1 LVSPDARKAFVRA
14 QTKERCVMKA
24 KFSLAVAAVMLA
36 ALSAGAAGA
45 QVSIELPPIDVNYSR
60 WGGAI
65 TGASTSVITAEDIAR
80 LPAQSLPNILS
91 QQTGVQTQHL
101 LSSTNGSRDTV
112 DLRGFGAFAP
122 SNVLILVNG
131 RRYQDFDLQGFDYS
145 SIPLNSIERI
155 EITRGNSGA
164 VLYGDGAIGGV
175 VNIVTKG
182 RTTAP
187 NSARVQDIVGSFKH
201 YEGRA
206 SVTGSSGPWSVA
218 LFGNAINS
226 GGYRVNSN
234 LRQRNIN
241 GSINYAGTG
250 WGAYATID
258 ADRQYQGLPAG
269 LNNLPGNYPYTL
281 DTPWQSNTPLDWA
294 KKQGIDITGGFT
306 VTLAPGAELIV
317 DGGVRRK
324 FQQAQYYSYLDPVT
338 FLYNLSAAAP
348 VNYVD
353 TVMTTSSVT
362 PRLDLQHQLFG
373 VPNRLL
379 TGIDFYNTQ
388 YNSDRPTA
396 PGLVPVHRYD
406 IAQTT
411 AAFYAMNTTSVT
423 PDTDVSLGGRLQR
436 NMIDAHDT
444 YSPVNDPNAGF
455 YANNPEAPLL
465 RKGEWQYAAHIG
477 VEHRV
482 NSTFAVFGRAARAFR
497 LGNADERVGA
507 GGPFVFTVPSFD
519 LKTQTSYDIE
529 GGVRV
534 NSGLFHLESSIYLMR
549 LKNEIHF
556 LPALGVDANLD
567 PTERWGWE
575 TSASYR
581 LSDTVRLRGGVAY
594 VRATFREGPYAGND
608 IPLVSRW
615 SGNAGLSWQI
625 VQKLLALDVTALF
638 FGPRRMDNDQLNI
651 QPLIPGQAT
660 VDVKLGGEYER
671 FFWSA
676 SVLNVFDKHY
686 FDYAIAS
693 GGIAGGPFFPAGLPP
708 TIGLYNAFPLAGRSF
723 MVQAGATF

>member
-1 LVSPDARKAFVRA
+1 
-14 QTKERCVMKA
+14 M
-24 KFSLAVAAVMLA
+24 
-36 ALSAGAAGA
+36 
-45 QVSIELPPIDVNYSR
+45 
-60 WGGAI
+60 
-65 TGASTSVITAEDIAR
+65 
-80 LPAQSLPNILS
+80 
-91 QQTGVQTQHL
+91 
-101 LSSTNGSRDTV
+101 
-112 DLRGFGAFAP
+112 
-122 SNVLILVNG
+122 
-131 RRYQDFDLQGFDYS
+131 
-145 SIPLNSIERI
+145 
-155 EITRGNSGA
+155 
-164 VLYGDGAIGGV
+164 
-175 VNIVTKG
+175 
-182 RTTAP
+182 
-187 NSARVQDIVGSFKH
+187 
-201 YEGRA
+201 
-206 SVTGSSGPWSVA
+206 
-218 LFGNAINS
+218 
-226 GGYRVNSN
+226 
-234 LRQRNIN
+234 
-241 GSINYAGTG
+241 
-250 WGAYATID
+250 
-258 ADRQYQGLPAG
+258 
-269 LNNLPGNYPYTL
+269 
-281 DTPWQSNTPLDWA
+281 
-294 KKQGIDITGGFT
+294 
-306 VTLAPGAELIV
+306 
-317 DGGVRRK
+317 
-324 FQQAQYYSYLDPVT
+324 
-338 FLYNLSAAAP
+338 
-348 VNYVD
+348 NYVD

-388 YNSDRPTA
+388 YNSERPTA
-396 PGLVPVHRYD
+396 PGLVPVHRYG

-411 AAFYAMNTTSVT
+411 AAFFAMNTTSVT

-455 YANNPEAPLL
+455 YANNPEAPAS

-477 VEHRV
+477 VEHRF

-519 LKTQTSYDIE
+519 LKTQTSYDVE

-556 LPALGVDANLD
+556 LPALGVDTNLD

-575 TSASYR
+575 TSAFYR

-625 VQKLLALDVTALF
+625 VQKLLALDVTAQF

>member
-1 LVSPDARKAFVRA
+1 
-14 QTKERCVMKA
+14 MKA
-24 KFSLAVAAVMLA
+24 KFSLALTTFMLA
-36 ALSAGAAGA
+36 ALSAGAASA

-91 QQTGVQTQHL
+91 QQAGVQTQHL

-175 VNIVTKG
+175 INIVTKG

-187 NSARVQDIVGSFKH
+187 NSARVQDIVGSFKY

-226 GGYRVNSN
+226 GGYRVNSS

-250 WGAYATID
+250 WGAYATVA

-388 YNSDRPTA
+388 YNSERPTA
-396 PGLVPVHRYD
+396 PGLVPVHRYG

-411 AAFYAMNTTSVT
+411 AAFFAMNTTSVT

-455 YANNPEAPLL
+455 YANNPEAPAL

-477 VEHRV
+477 VEHRF

-519 LKTQTSYDIE
+519 LKTQTSYDVE

-556 LPALGVDANLD
+556 LPALGVDTNLD

-575 TSASYR
+575 TSAFYR

-625 VQKLLALDVTALF
+625 LQKLLALDVTAQF
-638 FGPRRMDNDQLNI
+638 FGPRRMDNHQLNI

>member
-1 LVSPDARKAFVRA
+1 MGHGCGFGLASGLSGVAVALSTLFAQQARA
-14 QTKERCVMKA
+14 QTV
-24 KFSLAVAAVMLA
+24 L
-36 ALSAGAAGA
+36 
-45 QVSIELPPIDVNYSR
+45 LPAIDVSASR
-60 WGGAI
+60 LGGVI

-80 LPAQSLPNILS
+80 LPTQSLTDVLA
-91 QQTGVQTQHL
+91 QQTGVQIQHL
-101 LSSTNGSRDTV
+101 FSATNGSRDTI
-112 DLRGFGAFAP
+112 DLRGFGAFAA

-131 RRYQDFDLQGFDYS
+131 RRYQDFDLQGFDFS

-175 VNIVTKG
+175 VNIVTKKGSAAPLSG
-182 RTTAP
+182 RVEAL
-187 NSARVQDIVGSFKH
+187 AGSFKY

-218 LFGNAINS
+218 LFSNAINS
-226 GGYRVNSN
+226 DGYRVNSD

-241 GSINYAGTG
+241 ASLNYAASG
-250 WGAYATID
+250 WGSYVTVA

-281 DTPWQSNTPLDWA
+281 DTPWQSNTPLDWG
-294 KKQGIDITGGFT
+294 KKQGINFTGGFT
-306 VTLAPGAELIV
+306 ATLAPSAELIV

-324 FQQAQYYSYLDPVT
+324 FQQAQFYSYLDSVT
-338 FLYNLSAAAP
+338 FLYNLSAASP
-348 VNYVD
+348 MNYVD
-353 TVMTTSSVT
+353 TVMTTSSLT
-362 PRLDLQHQLFG
+362 PRLDVHHQLLG

-396 PGLVPVHRYD
+396 PGLMPVHRYD
-406 IAQTT
+406 IQQMTT
-411 AAFYAMNTTSVT
+411 AFYAMNTASVT

-436 NMIDAHDT
+436 NAIDARDT
-444 YSPVNDPNAGF
+444 YSAVNDLNAGF
-455 YANNPEAPLL
+455 YANNPEAPALS
-465 RKGEWQYAAHIG
+465 KGEWQYAAHFG
-477 VEHRV
+477 VEHRF
-482 NSTFAVFGRAARAFR
+482 NSVFALFGRAAHAFR

-507 GGPFVFTVPSFD
+507 GGPYVFAIPSFD
-519 LKTQTSYDIE
+519 LKTQTSYDME

-534 NSGLFHLESSIYLMR
+534 TSGPFHLESGVYLMR
-549 LKNEIHF
+549 LKNEIHY
-556 LPALGVDANLD
+556 LPVLGIDTNLD
-567 PTERWGWE
+567 PTQRWGSE
-575 TSASYR
+575 TSASYQI
-581 LSDTVRLRGGVAY
+581 SDSVRVRGGVAY
-594 VRATFREGPYAGND
+594 TRATFREGPYAGND

-625 VQKLLALDVTALF
+625 VKKLLALDVTTRF
-638 FGPRRMDNDQLNI
+638 FGERRMDNDQINM
-651 QPLIPGQAT
+651 QPLIPGEAT
-660 VDVKLGGEYER
+660 VDVKLGGDYER

-676 SVLNVFDKHY
+676 SVLNLLDKHY

-708 TIGLYNAFPLAGRSF
+708 TIGSYSAYPLAGRTF
-723 MVQAGATF
+723 LLQAGATF